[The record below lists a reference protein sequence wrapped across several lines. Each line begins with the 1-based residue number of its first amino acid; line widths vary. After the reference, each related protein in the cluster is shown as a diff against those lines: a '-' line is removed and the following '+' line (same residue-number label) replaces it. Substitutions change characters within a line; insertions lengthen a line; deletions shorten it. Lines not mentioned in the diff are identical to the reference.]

1 MFDIFKQ
8 DIKIG
13 DKVKLYLTTGK
24 EPEGQVVTIG
34 ENFVLLQSSDG
45 TQNRF
50 FDKLIGGWDLVSKT
64 TDNILDENTSIR
76 LSKICRDF
84 EIDMQILVKLFLQ
97 KGIKV
102 SSNPNSKVFYDEL
115 EIIKPDI
122 EKLKANVDEV
132 GILNFIKEKIDTEEK
147 ENPFSDSLLWRL
159 YSQSTGIKVKR
170 KRIVQARKNLGY
182 EDHLNRYP
190 KENASVSV
198 QDSITT
204 YNNFEDLT
212 ELFEK
217 QQFETFLSPNA
228 EIDRYFTNYLN
239 GSAKNAEIDRIL
251 FKDEVVCDFELISEL
266 KNFKK
271 GDLIPIVCNYS
282 KTGKGAYAYL
292 VFKPCN
298 IKELIHKTQL
308 LIHEK
313 EKIRALSLYKY
324 LKSLDLKSVIL
335 DELYN
340 QINSLPNTIDIEKYD
355 LIPLNTFDKKDEKI
369 DLYQIYEKA
378 RKLRLKKDFDEAEK
392 QFKILI
398 EYKFQLDSAAKDL
411 ADQYREQ
418 GRINEAIK
426 LIESHLDY
434 FEKPLPANNFLY
446 DLYINTGNLEKAKNV
461 LLKIV
466 DTPIDSSNK
475 IEVRRRGKVLA
486 RLGALFLKNGQDEEA
501 EKYFQ
506 KSYELFPDNKLL
518 PNTTK
523 KTIGKSE
530 KIIKSNDKNQT
541 YLSRLIYGVTPFL
554 ELALENCDYEGISL
568 KSKEKRDFSEKTLT
582 NLQYKIQQ
590 NSKTYT
596 YKLPKSKAAL
606 YLTQARLMKDLEI
619 AEEDS
624 FYDSLAIYCFSMARV
639 AIVERLELDY
649 CLEWFYNGFRQ
660 ERNKD
665 RILQQV
671 WRFVQTLLHFRDG
684 QEITED
690 YDPKVLTQQL
700 EIALKLDVSYW
711 NYILLLSN
719 SSNIAGN
726 MLIDSLSK
734 NSLNNDYLTNFLVSV
749 NSYDSKL
756 TQNQNWNNYHLLLGE
771 KLQETYSRT
780 NNILQ
785 RENINDFI
793 NYFYSIKNQVLD
805 SLLLP
810 VDKFRFEAI
819 SKMISSAESFL
830 SSSKFDDKEIYY
842 TDFDN
847 KYNILITEIRSY
859 PTNLSL
865 SLLLQIISQL
875 NKLTRN
881 KYNEFINAT
890 LPSVDINIEGDCILN
905 ENNNCDIQVSISNSP
920 NCSPISD
927 IVISVNE
934 ANDFSIVNS
943 SESFSTTLRGGG
955 EPIIGKFSINFPE
968 SVINQGAA
976 DLTFDYKFRILTTGE
991 EKVQKKTLSIAFYD
1005 SKNFV
1010 EVQNPYAEHAKSNI
1024 VENPEMFKG
1033 RTELINRIYDTVMST
1048 KSKGYVLYGQK
1059 RSGKSSVLWHLENK
1073 FNSSLKAFA
1082 IYYQVGL
1089 AIAQDSNVEANF
1101 YYRILTTIERKINR
1115 LKSLGGIVPDI
1126 GKTNL
1131 KELMLNPPIVF
1142 YDRLN
1147 EIKLAFSES
1156 AEWRDKKLVLI
1167 IDEFTYIYYQIKKGT
1182 ISQTFMQNWKAF
1194 IEDGGFSVVV
1204 SGQDTMKQ
1212 FMLEFQNEFGM
1223 FKPERLTYLDIEAA
1237 KELIDEPIWD
1247 KSNNRS
1253 RYTRDSID
1261 KIISLT
1267 ACSPFYI
1274 QIICN
1279 ELVRFMNAKKK
1290 PVLTPRDVE
1299 DVVISLCKGQNSL
1312 TEFDFENLLSAG
1324 DKQLDQIKPDEAF
1337 AILMEIAK
1345 LTKTLH
1351 FARRE
1356 DLTVY
1361 SPVKNDE
1368 IIKDLMERAV
1378 VEEESLVSN
1387 RYKIKVQ
1394 LFKDWLNFNNN

>member
-1 MFDIFKQ
+1 MFDIFKK
-8 DIKIG
+8 DIQIG
-13 DKVKLYLTTGK
+13 DHIKLYLMTGK
-24 EPEGQVVTIG
+24 EPEGIVLGIG
-34 ENFVLLQSSDG
+34 ENFVLLQSEDL
-45 TQNRF
+45 TQNKF
-50 FDKLIGGWDLVSKT
+50 FDKLIGGWDLVLKKKL
-64 TDNILDENTSIR
+64 DNHKEKGIR
-76 LSKICRDF
+76 LSRIAREF
-84 EIDMQILVKLFLQ
+84 EISIQ
-97 KGIKV
+97 
-102 SSNPNSKVFYDEL
+102 EL
-115 EIIKPDI
+115 
-122 EKLKANVDEV
+122 V
-132 GILNFIKEKIDTEEK
+132 GILETQEIRVDVNPNVKLSNEDFEKVKLELSKLGQPSNNLDLENFI
-147 ENPFSDSLLWRL
+147 ENEIKNEDNNNPISDSKLWKL
-159 YSQSTGIKVKR
+159 YAQKTGKVIKPN
-170 KRIVQARKNLGY
+170 RIIETRKNLGY
-182 EDHLNRYP
+182 LEYFNRRSKIDNNISDELISGFDKIFKFNDKHL
-190 KENASVSV
+190 
-198 QDSITT
+198 
-204 YNNFEDLT
+204 
-212 ELFEK
+212 
-217 QQFETFLSPNA
+217 ETFLSPNA
-228 EIDRYFTNYLN
+228 EINRYFFKYSN
-239 GSAKNAEIDRIL
+239 GSAKNEDLDRIL
-251 FKDEVVCDFELISEL
+251 FKNDVVCDLELINEL
-266 KNFKK
+266 KNYKWEE
-271 GDLIPIVCNYS
+271 LIPIVCSYT
-282 KTGKGAYAYL
+282 KIGKNAIAQII
-292 VFKPCN
+292 FKPCTVEELIWKIEELIKIN
-298 IKELIHKTQL
+298 DKKRASSLLAYLQSLEINVKEISELSNRISILPDILEIKELQNSIT
-308 LIHEK
+308 
-313 EKIRALSLYKY
+313 
-324 LKSLDLKSVIL
+324 VPL
-335 DELYN
+335 DEKYN
-340 QINSLPNTIDIEKYD
+340 FS
-355 LIPLNTFDKKDEKI
+355 
-369 DLYQIYEKA
+369 QIYEKA
-378 RKLRLKKDFDEAEK
+378 RKLRLKKNFDEAEK

-398 EYKFQLDSAAKDL
+398 KNKFQLDSAAKDL

-418 GRINEAIK
+418 GRINEAIQ
-426 LIESHLDY
+426 LIESHLDF

-446 DLYINTGNLEKAKNV
+446 DLYVNTGNLEKAKNV

-466 DTPIDSSNK
+466 DTPIDNSNK
-475 IEVRRRGKVLA
+475 IEVRSRGKVLA
-486 RLGALFLKNGQDEEA
+486 RLGALFLKNGQDEVA

-518 PNTTK
+518 PNTSK
-523 KTIGKSE
+523 KIIGKP
-530 KIIKSNDKNQT
+530 KNIIKSNDKNQT

-582 NLQYKIQQ
+582 NLQNKIQQ

-606 YLTQARLMKDLEI
+606 YLTLARLMKDLEI

-671 WRFVQTLLHFRDG
+671 WRFVQTLIHFKDG

-711 NYILLLSN
+711 NYILLLIN

-726 MLIDSLSK
+726 ILIDSLSK
-734 NSLNNDYLTNFLVSV
+734 NSLNNEYITKYLVSV

-756 TQNQNWNNYHLLLGE
+756 TQNQNWNNYHLSLEE

-785 RENINDFI
+785 RENINDVI
-793 NYFYSIKNQVLD
+793 NYFHSIKNQVLD

-875 NKLTRN
+875 NKLTRY

-890 LPSVDINIEGDCILN
+890 LPNVDINIEGDCILN

-927 IVISVNE
+927 IVISVIDT
-934 ANDFSIVNS
+934 NDFQIKNS
-943 SESFSTTLRGGG
+943 YESFSTTLRGGG

-968 SVINQGAA
+968 SVIKQGAA
-976 DLTFDYKFRILTTGE
+976 DLTFAYKFRVLTTGE
-991 EKVQKKTLSIAFYD
+991 EKAQSKTLSIAFYD

-1073 FNSSLKAFA
+1073 FNTSLKAFA
-1082 IYYQVGL
+1082 VYYQVGL

-1115 LKSLGGIVPDI
+1115 LKSLGEIVPEI

-1147 EIKLAFSES
+1147 EIKLAFSEHD
-1156 AEWRDKKLVLI
+1156 EWRDKKLVLI

-1223 FKPERLTYLDIEAA
+1223 FKPERLTYLDVKPA

-1247 KSNNRS
+1247 KVNNRS

-1267 ACSPFYI
+1267 ARSPFYI

-1279 ELVRFMNAKKK
+1279 ELVRFMNEKKK

-1324 DKQLDQIKPDEAF
+1324 DKQLDHIKPDEAF
-1337 AILMEIAK
+1337 AILSEMAK
-1345 LTKTLH
+1345 LTKTLN

-1356 DLTVY
+1356 DISVY
-1361 SPVKNDE
+1361 SINKDSE
-1368 IIKDLMERAV
+1368 IIKDLIERAV
-1378 VEEESLVSN
+1378 LEEESLVSN
-1387 RYKIKVQ
+1387 RYKIRVQ

>member
-1 MFDIFKQ
+1 MFDLFKQ

-24 EPEGQVVTIG
+24 EPEGIVVSIG
-34 ENFVLLQSSDG
+34 ENFVLLVSTDG

-50 FDKLIGGWDLVSKT
+50 FDKLIGGWDLVT
-64 TDNILDENTSIR
+64 TDDSGITNTEEIRLSRICREYEIGLKELVSFLDKKGIRVDVNPNAKITNQELNRIKEELSILANNTSID
-76 LSKICRDF
+76 LKDF
-84 EIDMQILVKLFLQ
+84 VKHTIVNED
-97 KGIKV
+97 K
-102 SSNPNSKVFYDEL
+102 SNPY
-115 EIIKPDI
+115 
-122 EKLKANVDEV
+122 
-132 GILNFIKEKIDTEEK
+132 
-147 ENPFSDSLLWRL
+147 SDSMLWRL
-159 YSQSTGIKVKR
+159 YTQSSGIKVKR
-170 KRIVQARKNLGY
+170 KRIVQARKELGY

-190 KENASVSV
+190 SVKEEKSE
-198 QDSITT
+198 QDTINT
-204 YNNFEDLT
+204 YKSFDELT

-217 QQFETFLSPNA
+217 QQYETFISPNA
-228 EIDRYFTNYLN
+228 EIDRYFSNFQN

-251 FKDEVVCDFELISEL
+251 FKNEVVCDLELLNEL

-271 GDLIPIVCNYS
+271 GELIPVFCNYS
-282 KTGKGAYAYL
+282 KNGKGAYAYI

-298 IKELIHKTQL
+298 VKELIQKIES
-308 LIHEK
+308 LIDKK
-313 EKIRALSLYKY
+313 EKLKALSLLRF
-324 LKSLDLKSVIL
+324 LKSLSYKNEIL
-335 DELYN
+335 IILNDR
-340 QINSLPNTIDIEKYD
+340 INSLPETSNFDKEV
-355 LIPLNTFDKKDEKI
+355 LLPLNETEKI
-369 DLYQIYEKA
+369 DEKVDFNLIYEKA
-378 RKLRLKKDFDEAEK
+378 RKHRLKKEFDEAETK
-392 QFKILI
+392 FKILI
-398 EYKFQLDSAAKDL
+398 ENKFQLDSAAKDL
-411 ADQYREQ
+411 ADQFREQ
-418 GRINEAIK
+418 GRINEAIQ
-426 LIESHLDY
+426 LIEGHLDD
-434 FEKPLPANNFLY
+434 FDKPLPANNFLY
-446 DLYINTGNLEKAKNV
+446 DLYVNTGNLEKAKNV
-461 LLKIV
+461 LLKIAE
-466 DTPIDSSNK
+466 TPFDKNNK

-486 RLGALFLKNGQDEEA
+486 RLGALFLKNGQEEEA
-501 EKYFQ
+501 EKYFKQ
-506 KSYELFPDNKLL
+506 SYELYPDNKLI
-518 PNTTK
+518 PNSTK
-523 KTIGKSE
+523 KTRGKQNIS
-530 KIIKSNDKNQT
+530 IKSKNSNQN

-554 ELALENCDYEGISL
+554 ELALENCNYDGVPL
-568 KSKEKRDFSEKTLT
+568 KTKEKKDFNDETLED
-582 NLQYKIQQ
+582 LKKQILEDGKI
-590 NSKTYT
+590 YT
-596 YKLPKSKAAL
+596 YNLPKSRSAL

-619 AEEDS
+619 AEDDS
-624 FYDSLAIYCFSMARV
+624 FYTSLALYCFAMARV
-639 AIVERLELDY
+639 SIIERVDLDY
-649 CLEWFYNGFRQ
+649 CLEWFYNGFKL
-660 ERNKD
+660 ERKKE
-665 RILQQV
+665 RIAEQIS
-671 WRFVQTLLHFRDG
+671 RFIQALLHYKEGLEFTIDFNQDQLNLG
-684 QEITED
+684 LISLLEK
-690 YDPKVLTQQL
+690 DPT
-700 EIALKLDVSYW
+700 IW
-711 NYILLLSN
+711 NYINLLCLNSEMASNRFINSISNTSDGKYFIQSFLLS
-719 SSNIAGN
+719 IEG
-726 MLIDSLSK
+726 
-734 NSLNNDYLTNFLVSV
+734 
-749 NSYDSKL
+749 YDTKL
-756 TQNQNWNNYHLLLGE
+756 DLNQNWNIHISNYTIRE
-771 KLQETYSRT
+771 QETYSKV
-780 NNILQ
+780 NNIIQ
-785 RENINDFI
+785 RENITDFI
-793 NYFYSIKNQVLD
+793 SYFHSIKNQVSG

-847 KYNILITEIRSY
+847 KYNILLTEIRSY
-859 PTNLSL
+859 PTNVSL

-875 NKLTRN
+875 YKLTRS

-890 LPSVDINIEGDCILN
+890 LPDIDVNIEGDCIIN

-927 IVISVNE
+927 IVISVIDST
-934 ANDFSIVNS
+934 DFQIKNS
-943 SESFSTTLRGGG
+943 YESFSTTLRGGG

-968 SVINQGAA
+968 SIIKQGAA
-976 DLTFDYKFRILTTGE
+976 DLTFEYKYRVLTTGE
-991 EKVQKKTLSIAFYD
+991 VEVESKTLSIVFYD

-1010 EVQNPYAEHAKSNI
+1010 EVHNPYAEHAKSNI

-1082 IYYQVGL
+1082 VYYQVGL

-1247 KSNNRS
+1247 KTNNRS

-1261 KIISLT
+1261 KIINLT

-1337 AILMEIAK
+1337 AILLEIAK
-1345 LTKTLH
+1345 LTKTLN

-1356 DLTVY
+1356 DITVY
-1361 SPVKNDE
+1361 SPVKDDE

-1378 VEEESLVSN
+1378 IEDESLVSN